1 MKKLSRVEFLIF
13 ISIMLFSS
21 PVGGKELPFSLEAVT
36 YPSSLLPSETAT
48 LSFLVT
54 NLTPE
59 EKSFQEE
66 VELPSGWLLLF
77 PVGSFTLPGGEK
89 EVRLLSFQ
97 VPLSTPAGDYD
108 IIYRVREEKEATT
121 LEEKVKVSILPVLEI
136 AIFPV
141 RSPAYVVGGESYEI
155 TFSLQNQSNVALNL
169 TLEGEAADEYPL
181 SVDKTTFSL
190 SPGESTVVQ
199 VQVETEAKINRSLRH
214 WVKLKVKATSPQGE
228 TIEKESRSWVDII
241 PKVSGETDLYHRLP
255 ATLKIEGED
264 IAGREG
270 LQIEFSGEGTL
281 EEGGKDKVAFS
292 FTTPYFREGGSSGQY
307 TYDLSYENES
317 TGVYLGDRSFY
328 LSPLTRYHTYGRGIE
343 IHLFEEEEFSFQGF
357 YLQRKDGEKVGALSL
372 IYSQEE
378 EEGLAL
384 HYFTSGRGDIV
395 SLEGKGNL
403 GEVEV
408 EAEIAQGIPEG
419 GAWRLKFSG
428 EGEKWEGGGNF
439 LSATADFPGSVYDMV
454 QRSLWLSFS
463 PEDKLKVWGRY
474 FEQEEN
480 LSRDTRRSSAPARET
495 QEVGLTYKIGGE
507 LSISHLLWEREDL
520 LFPPAYSSQE
530 DLIRLSYGDSW
541 GDCRTRLYYEWGKK
555 EDYLKEEEQAVANR
569 GLSLSYSRDD
579 WDVEAFYS
587 QGVGRFSEVGEV
599 PRSSWGINA
608 QYEVSEDLSAGL
620 RFRSSER
627 EGRPSSYYLSGEVS
641 YAFSNDNIL
650 ELSYRHRFSESLK
663 DGSTDL
669 FLTYSIPFG
678 IAVSRKKNIG
688 TVQGRVYEELH
699 PQEGIEGV
707 ILRANGIPA
716 VTDEEGKF
724 IFPSLV
730 VGDYYLEVDRATLGM
745 GRIPTV
751 KTPLLFSIQEGEKKE
766 IDIGVVEAASI
777 RGRVAFFGPQEEGL
791 LKGEVP
797 LVEKGGWGGVTV
809 VAKSDDETYFA
820 VADREGYFQFPEL
833 LPKHWNLYIADAL
846 PPHYYLE
853 EKTISLTLEPGEK
866 RELPLWRVLPE
877 KREVILLEE
886 EILF

>member
-1 MKKLSRVEFLIF
+1 MKKEGKWILFFLYLL
-13 ISIMLFSS
+13 LFSS
-21 PVGGKELPFSLEAVT
+21 PVGGEELPFSLEAVT
-36 YPSSLLPSETAT
+36 YPSSLLPQETAT

-59 EKSFQEE
+59 EKNFQEE

-77 PVGSFTLPGGEK
+77 PVGSFILPGGEK
-89 EVRLLSFQ
+89 EVRLVSFQ
-97 VPLSTPAGDYD
+97 VPLSTPAGDYE
-108 IIYRVREEKEATT
+108 IIYRVREEKEVTT

-141 RSPAYVVGGESYEI
+141 RYPAYVVGGESYEI
-155 TFSLQNQSNVALNL
+155 TFSLQNKSNVPLNL
-169 TLEGEAADEYPL
+169 TLEGEAADGYPL

-199 VQVETEAKINRSLRH
+199 VQVETEAKINRSLKH
-214 WVKLKVKATSPQGE
+214 WVKLKAKATSPQGE

-255 ATLKIEGED
+255 ATLKIERG
-264 IAGREG
+264 GKG
-270 LQIEFSGEGTL
+270 GWGVEFSGEGTL

-292 FTTPYFREGGSSGQY
+292 FITPYFREGSSSGQY
-307 TYDLSYENES
+307 AYDLSYENES

-343 IHLFEEEEFSFQGF
+343 IHLLEEKEFSFQGF
-357 YLQRKDGEKVGALSL
+357 YLQRSDGEKVGALSL

-384 HYFTSGRGDIV
+384 HYLSSGGGDMV

-408 EAEIAQGIPEG
+408 EAEVAQGIPEG
-419 GAWRLKFSG
+419 EAWRLKFSG
-428 EGEKWEGGGNF
+428 EGEKWEGGGSF

-495 QEVGLTYKIGGE
+495 QEVGLTYKMGGE
-507 LSISHLLWEREDL
+507 LSISHLLWERKDL
-520 LFPPAYSSQE
+520 LFPPDYSSQE

-541 GDCRTRLYYEWGKK
+541 DDCRTRLYYEWGKK
-555 EDYLKEEEQAVANR
+555 EDYLKGEEQAVANW

-579 WDVEAFYS
+579 WDAEAFYS
-587 QGVGRFSEVGEV
+587 QGVGRFTEVGEV

-608 QYEVSEDLSAGL
+608 QYQVSEEVGAELF
-620 RFRSSER
+620 FRQSER
-627 EGRPSSYYLSGEVS
+627 EGYDPYRYLSLGVS
-641 YAFSNDNIL
+641 YALPNGNML
-650 ELSYRHRFSESLK
+650 ELSGRQTFSESFK

-669 FLTYSIPFG
+669 FLTYSIPLG
-678 IAVSRKKNIG
+678 IAVSKKKNIG

-730 VGDYYLEVDRATLGM
+730 VGDYYLEVDRATLGI

-791 LKGEVP
+791 LQKEEAP

-833 LPKHWNLYIADAL
+833 LPKNWNLYIADAL

-886 EILF
+886 ETLF